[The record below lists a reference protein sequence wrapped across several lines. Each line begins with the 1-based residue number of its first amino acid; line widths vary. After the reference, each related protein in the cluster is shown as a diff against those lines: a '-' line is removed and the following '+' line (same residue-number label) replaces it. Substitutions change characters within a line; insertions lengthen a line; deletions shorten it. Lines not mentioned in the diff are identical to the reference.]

1 MKSLSVKKYIFATM
15 LLANVSFL
23 FAQNSDWGLWTS
35 LDAEKKLFKKWEL
48 GVGGQYRWKDNI
60 SVTDQIRAGADISF
74 KANKYVKLGAGYEL
88 IAKHKVKK
96 DEYVYRNR
104 FGLQAT
110 GSYKYARFTASWRT
124 RMQLTLMET
133 DAPRGDIF
141 EDDSYK
147 WVWRN
152 RIGLKYDIKKSP
164 LTPYMNVELFHH
176 LFSGANPGYYQ
187 NRFSIGAEY
196 KLNKRH
202 SLEAGYKLNTEIDAK
217 KKYKLNV
224 VKVGYTLSF

>member
-1 MKSLSVKKYIFATM
+1 M
-15 LLANVSFL
+15 L

-35 LDAEKKLFKKWEL
+35 LEAEKKLPKKWEL
-48 GVGGQYRWKDNI
+48 GVEAQYRWKDTF
-60 SVTDQIRAGADISF
+60 STTDQIRGGIDISR
-74 KANKYVKLGAGYEL
+74 KLGDYVKLGAGYEL

-96 DEYVYRNR
+96 DNYVYRNR
-104 FGLQAT
+104 FRVQAT

-124 RMQLTLMET
+124 RMQLTLLET

-141 EDDSYK
+141 EDESFK

-152 RIGLKYDIKKSP
+152 RFALKYNIKKSP

-187 NRFSIGAEY
+187 NRFSIGTEY

-202 SLEAGYKLNTEIDAK
+202 SLEAGYKLETEIDAK
-217 KKYKLNV
+217 KKTKLNV
-224 VKVGYTLSF
+224 VKIGYIFAF